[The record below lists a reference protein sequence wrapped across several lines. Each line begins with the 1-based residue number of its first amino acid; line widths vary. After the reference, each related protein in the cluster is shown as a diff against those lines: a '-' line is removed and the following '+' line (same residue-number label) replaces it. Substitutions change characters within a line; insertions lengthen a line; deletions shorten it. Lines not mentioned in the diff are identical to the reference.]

1 MKHYFELATIAIE
14 PGFLNVDVNVIML
27 AELNQRLMCLKVFLV
42 SFQVKLLKKGRI
54 CKLLFLLTFLVKV
67 FA

>member
-27 AELNQRLMCLKVFLV
+27 AELNQRLVCLKVFLV
-42 SFQVKLLKKGRI
+42 SFQVKLLKKGESANFYF
-54 CKLLFLLTFLVKV
+54 C
-67 FA
+67 